1 MSAMGKAARRNWKRV
16 VELWQE
22 SGLSKVDFCRRN
34 NIPER
39 KFSYYSIKFKAFSA
53 PGKSNSHPEKTRDS
67 GFAKVVCRK
76 SHPRPSGSLTL
87 RLDCGASLE
96 IGNDFNV
103 EILRKIL
110 KAAASL

>member
-1 MSAMGKAARRNWKRV
+1 MGKAARRNWKRV

-22 SGLSKVDFCRRN
+22 SGLSKVDFCRKN

-39 KFSYYSIKFKAFSA
+39 KFSYHSIKFKAFSA
-53 PGKSNSHPEKTRDS
+53 SDKNNSEPEKNTNS

-76 SHPRPSGSLTL
+76 SPPRSSGSLTL

-96 IGNDFNV
+96 LDSDFNA